1 MADRYNLYFQD
12 NVLLGQGYKYENEAD
27 QNCFNFIVKE
37 DPNNSLLTNVQIE
50 PVSYVKK
57 EWLYGPATCLT
68 IFNWIYKMYLL

>member
-1 MADRYNLYFQD
+1 MADKYNLYFQD
-12 NVLLGQGYKYENEAD
+12 NVLLGQGYKDENEAD

-57 EWLYGPATCLT
+57 E
-68 IFNWIYKMYLL
+68 